1 MMCVENRGKLL
12 RIGPQLFRT
21 LVLAEDP
28 SMVSSI
34 HMSGLLSVTPVARGQ
49 MPSSDLTRH
58 QARVCID
65 IHAGMQAGRHRS
77 HLK

>member
-1 MMCVENRGKLL
+1 MCVENRGKLS

-28 SMVSSI
+28 NLVSSI
-34 HMSGLLSVTPVARGQ
+34 HMSGLLSVTPVARDQ

-58 QARVCID
+58 QAHVCTD
-65 IHAGMQAGRHRS
+65 IHAGIHAGITHT
-77 HLK
+77 